1 MSLQTENTQALSR
14 IKEKKFPYRYIAM
27 KLQISK
33 DKEKILK
40 TIRKSTD
47 YLQRNN
53 FYTDSHNALSNNKGR
68 KTENIHKNAKV
79 CKPGILY
86 PREFLKA

>member
-40 TIRKSTD
+40 TIR
-47 YLQRNN
+47 
-53 FYTDSHNALSNNKGR
+53 
-68 KTENIHKNAKV
+68 E
-79 CKPGILY
+79 
-86 PREFLKA
+86 KA